1 MSIMSGVV
9 GMILRWNR
17 GEEDLREF
25 AQKMGVDVATA
36 FERLALILHPRFNGD
51 VNAQAAYQSKNN
63 TPAFCFEAPLRWD
76 FFPQNYRTRLSWWRR
91 FLAPIAFGHPMFV
104 VCQPDFSM
112 HSEFSLGQTIP
123 HADQRCPTRSCHFIA
138 VALKRGVS

>member
-1 MSIMSGVV
+1 MSGVV

-36 FERLALILHPRFNGD
+36 FEQLALILHPRFNGD

-63 TPAFCFEAPLRWD
+63 TPAFCFEAPLR
-76 FFPQNYRTRLSWWRR
+76 
-91 FLAPIAFGHPMFV
+91 
-104 VCQPDFSM
+104 
-112 HSEFSLGQTIP
+112 
-123 HADQRCPTRSCHFIA
+123 
-138 VALKRGVS
+138 